1 MGGMTKIPSYSQ
13 RDGLANVIGELV
25 QQSLADGVHPA
36 DLSAALT
43 VAAIRVGLQYAPNAG
58 IAFAVVMKTAGDV
71 AAEWVTAAKPRDQRD
86 VQWAPI
92 GTTIH

>member
-1 MGGMTKIPSYSQ
+1 MGGMTKIPSY
-13 RDGLANVIGELV
+13 GLANMIGELV

-43 VAAIRVGLQYAPNAG
+43 VAAIRIGLQYAPNAVV
-58 IAFAVVMKTAGDV
+58 AFAVVMKAASDV
-71 AAEWVTAAKPRDQRD
+71 AAEWSTAAKPGDERN
-86 VQWAPI
+86 VLWPPI